1 MISRAPYQWRR
12 TVGTLR
18 KVLLSIVGYRKDSIK
33 LWRCRLA
40 IHDEIYEMFLSSSFQ
55 LEKRVG
61 KSVVCMSVSAPLG
74 PEKLDSNLKFV
85 FYEDPV
91 AS

>member
-1 MISRAPYQWRR
+1 
-12 TVGTLR
+12 
-18 KVLLSIVGYRKDSIK
+18 
-33 LWRCRLA
+33 
-40 IHDEIYEMFLSSSFQ
+40 MFLISSFQ